1 MSDPKPG
8 QVWRRRSTGNL
19 VTVVEVVT
27 IRGKVYVGMTRPD
40 QGSASRTAEF
50 FHRNYELIEEA
61 WEYGF
66 YDSETGPD
74 PIWWYTF
81 GGLVGFETV
90 EMAEHTAS
98 KSVWGQAVIVRRRKG
113 STDWEPAE
121 P

>member
-1 MSDPKPG
+1 MTLDAYTCDICEHT
-8 QVWRRRSTGNL
+8 QRQHWHAARHDNNRSYC
-19 VTVVEVVT
+19 TVGGCVCVHFVMKRVAE
-27 IRGKVYVGMTRPD
+27 PD
-40 QGSASRTAEF
+40 LTEP
-50 FHRNYELIEEA
+50 A

-66 YDSETGPD
+66 YDSENGPD

-90 EMAEHTAS
+90 EMAKHTAS